1 VADDTPVIG
10 SAPDVPGFVWLAGL
24 SGYGVQ
30 SSPATGRLA
39 AAAAT
44 GTPNGLDIEP
54 AEVAPDRCL

>member
-10 SAPDVPGFVWLAGL
+10 PAPDAPGFVWLAGL

-44 GTPNGLDIEP
+44 GADVEP